1 MSRLQLKEHV
11 KIATERALEIFRKD
25 PDLSID
31 RAAKMLHA
39 EKMTLDK
46 DLVAAARRQV
56 RYETERRR
64 RDAEMEQNK
73 RPLKVPLIAVAN
85 KHEADVIDAA
95 RSLPGWK
102 GPRVVL
108 GIPKP
113 EDMVKFM
120 PEPAPAKTP
129 VPPEPHHPPPSSKQW
144 GKLHAEA
151 LAKPGARKPLR
162 NVEAMKIRRDWLN
175 EFLDQNPGAHPLE
188 IIGVMR
194 TLFGIATTPE
204 YVYETCRVARELHG
218 LPPLPTVE
226 RGKAPTATKE
236 PEPMPAPQP
245 TVIPTP
251 EPADDG
257 TRVLMWRD
265 PLKLN
270 QPPSFEQTTKE
281 KVGQRVFEL
290 MMSGVKQDTIRVFR
304 PAAFKLSFSVEI
316 G

>member
-95 RSLPGWK
+95 RSLASRSWIGKDEPPGWK

-151 LAKPGARKPLR
+151 LARG
-162 NVEAMKIRRDWLN
+162 
-175 EFLDQNPGAHPLE
+175 GAHSKNAEAVQLRRE
-188 IIGVMR
+188 I
-194 TLFGIATTPE
+194 
-204 YVYETCRVARELHG
+204 
-218 LPPLPTVE
+218 PTSE
-226 RGKAPTATKE
+226 RGSMKALPKE
-236 PEPMPAPQP
+236 IEPMPAPVP
-245 TVIPTP
+245 VVIPTP

-257 TRVLMWRD
+257 TRVLAWRT
-265 PLKLN
+265 LN
-270 QPPSFEQTTKE
+270 QQTQQFELTTKE

-290 MMSGVKQDTIRVFR
+290 MMTGVKQDTIRVFR